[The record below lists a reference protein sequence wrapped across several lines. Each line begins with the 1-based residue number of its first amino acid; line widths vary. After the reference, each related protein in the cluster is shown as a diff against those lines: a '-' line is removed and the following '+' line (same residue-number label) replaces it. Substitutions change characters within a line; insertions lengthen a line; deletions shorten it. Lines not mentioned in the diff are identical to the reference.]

1 MSTKKWL
8 MHTIFAVA
16 ITAVGVS
23 VHAQDQR
30 PGYGPMITL
39 EQAKRLAASAAA
51 EARKNNWNMAIAVVD
66 NYGQLI
72 YYERM
77 EDTQTASAAVA
88 VEKARTAAM
97 YRRSTR
103 VFQDGI
109 NKGGTPSV
117 ASLTGVMPVAGGLPI
132 MVGGKVTGGLGVSG
146 ATSDQDE
153 QCARVALEGMK

>member
-1 MSTKKWL
+1 MSTTKWL
-8 MHTIFAVA
+8 VHTIFAIA
-16 ITAVGVS
+16 ITAAGVS

-30 PGYGPMITL
+30 PGYGPMVTL
-39 EQAKRLAASAAA
+39 EQAKKLAASAAS

-66 NYGQLI
+66 NYGQLV

-77 EDTQTASAAVA
+77 EDTQTASAAIA

-103 VFQDGI
+103 VLQDGI
-109 NKGGTPSV
+109 NKGTPSLLNL
-117 ASLTGVMPVAGGLPI
+117 SGVMPVAGGLPI